1 MYGGGNILKYE
12 GWNVGS
18 TIRRL
23 RKEKNMTIEELS
35 EAVGKSPS
43 HIAQI
48 EQGSRRLGINLLCEL
63 ITVLETDANTILVVH
78 RKNSELSID
87 KELMK
92 LTPKVR
98 IYFQMQFLNM
108 IEEFPIK

>member
-1 MYGGGNILKYE
+1 MIRSEYVSNHIKSKKKIKYSYIVIKKRAHLLVEILMKEGNI
-12 GWNVGS
+12 
-18 TIRRL
+18 
-23 RKEKNMTIEELS
+23 
-35 EAVGKSPS
+35 
-43 HIAQI
+43 I
-48 EQGSRRLGINLLCEL
+48 EQGSRRLGINLLYEL

-78 RKNSELSID
+78 RKNPDLSID

-98 IYFQMQFLNM
+98 IYFQKQFLNM

>member
-1 MYGGGNILKYE
+1 MDQEK
-12 GWNVGS
+12 VGKF
-18 TIRRL
+18 IAKL

-48 EQGSRRLGINLLCEL
+48 EQGSRRLGINLLYEL

-87 KELMK
+87 KEFDTESK
-92 LTPKVR
+92 NIFSKAVS
-98 IYFQMQFLNM
+98 
-108 IEEFPIK
+108 